1 MISGRD
7 LHTMQT
13 SGKYPCAV
21 CRKGAPKKTQSSVVD
36 VRFGFTKSVPISQV
50 DQLKILILGVEG
62 VLVMHGQLIDL
73 MLNSNLLI
81 EKLMQ
86 LTTLSILV
94 TAFVQ
99 VKAVSLPLLR
109 DVALHGEHLENS
121 YPCLLLEQF
130 LLTHVVKCITAV
142 SDGRCFI
149 HQNLTSELTS

>member
-62 VLVMHGQLIDL
+62 VLVMHGQLIEDL
-73 MLNSNLLI
+73 VLKSNLLI

-86 LTTLSILV
+86 LSVLSILV
-94 TAFVQ
+94 TVFVQ
-99 VKAVSLPLLR
+99 VKTVSLPLLR

-121 YPCLLLEQF
+121 YPCRLVEQF
-130 LLTHVVKCITAV
+130 LLTQVVKCITAV
-142 SDGRCFI
+142 SDRRCFI
-149 HQNLTSELTS
+149 HQNVEPSDK